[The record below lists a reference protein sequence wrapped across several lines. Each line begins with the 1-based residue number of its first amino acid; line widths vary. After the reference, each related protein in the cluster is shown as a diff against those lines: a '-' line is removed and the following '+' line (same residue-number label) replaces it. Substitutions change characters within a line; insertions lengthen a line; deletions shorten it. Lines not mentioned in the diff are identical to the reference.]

1 MLVSI
6 LFMSLA
12 NGIAATVGSLSF
24 SSSNESKKA
33 SMVATVDGGIE
44 VSYLTVSK
52 ITPITAAIKGLFPFF
67 GA

>member
-1 MLVSI
+1 M

-33 SMVATVDGGIE
+33 SMVAMVDGGIE

>member
-1 MLVSI
+1 M

-24 SSSNESKKA
+24 SSSKESKKA
-33 SMVATVDGGIE
+33 SIVATVDGRIE

>member
-1 MLVSI
+1 M

-24 SSSNESKKA
+24 SSSKESKKA
-33 SMVATVDGGIE
+33 SIVATVDGGIE
-44 VSYLTVSK
+44 ISYLTVSK

>member
-1 MLVSI
+1 M